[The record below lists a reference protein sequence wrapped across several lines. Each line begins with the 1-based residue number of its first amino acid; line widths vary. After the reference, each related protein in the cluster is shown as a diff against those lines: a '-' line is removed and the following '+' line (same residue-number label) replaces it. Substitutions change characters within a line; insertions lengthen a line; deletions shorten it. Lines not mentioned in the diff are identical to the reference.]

1 MVAALTCFMHIDE
14 QILIVD
20 GDLDKI
26 ADVEFWQSLIP
37 SHVHRDIPRLS
48 LTHSDFGL
56 VASDVHDRAEKNPIS
71 GKEVRVG
78 LLRTGRRI
86 TDGYA
91 REAPHCEHNE

>member
-1 MVAALTCFMHIDE
+1 MVAALTCFMHID
-14 QILIVD
+14 QQVLIID

-26 ADVEFWQSLIP
+26 SYMEFRQSLIL
-37 SHVHRDIPRLS
+37 SHVHGDVPQLS

-56 VASDVHDRAEKNPIS
+56 VASDVHYRAQKNPIS
-71 GKEVRVG
+71 GNEVRVC

-91 REAPHCEHNE
+91 